1 MQATLNAACSAVRP
15 SWPTVVGWLG
25 ALVVVMGLAQPVQA
39 QVKSLASLKVINGQL
54 AGRVVDYTH
63 NHGQDRRIFSPILGM
78 PRDLYVYLPPGY
90 SPDKAY
96 PLIVYLHLANIDEHI
111 FIGSNYIL
119 QLDRMIQRGEFPPVV
134 VACPDG
140 AISGENRVREAHSFY
155 VNGCQGRFQDHLVQE
170 ILPFLMRC
178 YSIRPE
184 RGAHAVFGL
193 SAGGFGA
200 LGLAIK
206 DRAFFGAVVTM
217 AGPANMRYTTCN
229 QDNLADFDPATYRWN
244 DRYDPKQVVGR
255 FYCDLKPVYAEK
267 YVTPVF
273 GTGPGV
279 HESIRRE
286 NPADLIFT
294 TDLQPGQL
302 DIYMNYP
309 GDDNYNFDAQ
319 AQSFA
324 WLAAQK
330 GVAVTLECA
339 PHGHHNLPYFR
350 ANHASAYRWLGRHL
364 LPPVSIARAG
374 G

>member
-1 MQATLNAACSAVRP
+1 MQATHNAAGPAARFR
-15 SWPTVVGWLG
+15 WPTAVGWLG
-25 ALVVVMGLAQPVQA
+25 AFLVVMGTTQPVEA
-39 QVKSLASLKVINGQL
+39 QVKSLATLRGINRQL
-54 AGRVVDYTH
+54 AGQVVDYTH

-78 PRDLYVYLPPGY
+78 PRDLYLYLPPGY

-96 PLIVYLHLANIDEHI
+96 PLIIYLHLANIDEHI
-111 FIGSNYIL
+111 FIGSNYIV
-119 QLDRMIQRGEFPPVV
+119 QLDQMIQRGEFPPVV

-140 AISGENRVREAHSFY
+140 VIGGEDRVFDAHSFY
-155 VNGCQGRFQDHLVQE
+155 VNGCHGRFQDHLVQE
-170 ILPFLMRC
+170 VLPFLLRC

-184 RGAHAVFGL
+184 SGAHALFGI

-200 LGLAIK
+200 LNLAIK

-229 QDNLADFDPATYRWN
+229 DDCLAPFDPATYRWN
-244 DRYDPKQVVGR
+244 DHYDPKLVIGR
-255 FYCDLKPVYAEK
+255 FYLDLRPVYAEK

-273 GTGPGV
+273 GTGPDV
-279 HESIRRE
+279 HERIRRE

-302 DIYMNYP
+302 DIYLHYP

-319 AQSFA
+319 ARSFA

-330 GVAVTLECA
+330 GVEVTLECA
-339 PHGHHNLPYFR
+339 PNGHHNLPYFR
-350 ANHASAYRWLGRHL
+350 ANHAAAYRWLSHHL
-364 LPPVSIARAG
+364 LPPAPLVPAAN
-374 G
+374 